1 MPRLAAITALATVP
15 DSSERISARRIA
27 AAKKAFTTRRVDFDD
42 IASLLTD
49 RAPETGDL
57 VLAEILAVGH
67 HAKIEDVHG
76 RRRQLHVGDTIIV
89 AYGARYAPDQFDGI
103 VPNDLGPCH
112 LLAGGGIAGEVV
124 ARHDSTRPPTR
135 ILPLGLLGDRDG
147 EVVNLKR
154 YALTKAGNVARV
166 PMTLGIVGTSMNS
179 GKTTVASSLIRGLTR
194 AGLRV
199 GAAKLTGTG
208 SGGDVWS
215 MLDAGAEQVLDFT
228 DVGYATTH
236 QADGNRLIE
245 DSLSLLDHLAVAMP
259 DVVVFEIA
267 DGLLQNETS
276 LLLSAPELQARID
289 CIIFTAGDS
298 LGAVAGIQWLIDR
311 GLPLLGFSGLITGS
325 PLGTS
330 EAERAT
336 GFPSFTLEQ
345 LGDPQFA
352 PKLCFSADAEVR
364 LSLGRCV

>member
-1 MPRLAAITALATVP
+1 MPKHVALAKLAILP
-15 DSSERISARRIA
+15 AIPERVSARRIS
-27 AAKKAFTTRRVDFDD
+27 AAKKSFTTRRVDFDE
-42 IASLLTD
+42 IVSLLND
-49 RAPETGDL
+49 RAPATGDL
-57 VLAEILAVGH
+57 VLAEVLSIGH

-76 RRRQLHVGDTIIV
+76 RRRQLYVGDTIIV

-103 VPNDLGPCH
+103 VPKDLGPCH

-124 ARHDSTRPPTR
+124 ARHNATRPATQ

-147 EVVNLKR
+147 DVVNLKR
-154 YALTKAGNVARV
+154 YALSKPGNIARV
-166 PMTLGIVGTSMNS
+166 PITLAIVGTSMNS
-179 GKTTVASSLIRGLTR
+179 GKTTAASSLIRGLTR

-208 SGGDVWS
+208 AGGDVWS

-236 QADGNRLIE
+236 QADGAQLIE
-245 DSLSLLDHLAVAMP
+245 DSLSLLDHLAVATP

-267 DGLLQNETS
+267 DGLLQSETS
-276 LLLSAPELQARID
+276 MLLSAPEIQARID
-289 CIIFTAGDS
+289 GIIFAAGDS
-298 LGAVAGIQWLIDR
+298 LGAVAGIQWLIERD
-311 GLPLLGFSGLITGS
+311 LPLLGFSGLISGS

-336 GFPSFTLEQ
+336 GFPSYTLEQ
-345 LGDPQFA
+345 LGNPQFA
-352 PKLCFSADAEVR
+352 PKLCFSADADVR
-364 LSLGRCV
+364 LSLRKCV